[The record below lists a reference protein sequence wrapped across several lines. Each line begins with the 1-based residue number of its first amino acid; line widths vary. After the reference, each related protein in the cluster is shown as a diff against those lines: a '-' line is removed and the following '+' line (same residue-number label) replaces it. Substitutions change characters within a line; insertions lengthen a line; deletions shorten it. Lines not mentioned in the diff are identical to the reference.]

1 MCQVLARRMQRMKR
15 AAAEH
20 GAKPCTGLTMPPP
33 PRPAAAA
40 THGHEALP
48 TPHHAAPRAAPLATQ
63 HSASS
68 PRPPKPQE
76 PTLHIPHDVL
86 SRMKRG
92 DGTLLGTPPTAPTAT
107 ALCWRLQPRV
117 MHDACACAWRPM

>member
-15 AAAEH
+15 AAAEG

-40 THGHEALP
+40 ATHGHEALP
-48 TPHHAAPRAAPLATQ
+48 TPHHAAPRPAPLTTQ

-92 DGTLLGTPPTAPTAT
+92 DGTLLGTPTTAPTAT
-107 ALCWRLQPRV
+107 PCAGGCNRACMMQ
-117 MHDACACAWRPM
+117 DA